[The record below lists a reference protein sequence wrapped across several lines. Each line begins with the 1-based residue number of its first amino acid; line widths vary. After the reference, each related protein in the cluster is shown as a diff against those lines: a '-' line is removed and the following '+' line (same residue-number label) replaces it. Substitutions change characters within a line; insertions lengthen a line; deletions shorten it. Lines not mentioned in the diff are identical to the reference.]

1 MDMNLKKRESF
12 NPFDDHSD
20 DDFGKMMNNNETFSG
35 RNSFI

>member
-20 DDFGKMMNNNETFSG
+20 DDFGKMMNPETFSG